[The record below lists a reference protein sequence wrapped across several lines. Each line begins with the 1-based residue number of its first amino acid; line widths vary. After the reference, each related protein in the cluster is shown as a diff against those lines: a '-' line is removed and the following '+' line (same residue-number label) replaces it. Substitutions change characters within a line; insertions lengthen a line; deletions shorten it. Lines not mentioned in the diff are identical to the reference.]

1 MVVKTKSCGSKHLTT
16 DISLSIILFSFGSA
30 GPPED
35 RVPAQ
40 KEFENSSKYYQKLLS
55 STVIQHEPWTKDARQ
70 KTLSS
75 WLLLCLPSSA
85 FGSASTNLIAREDF
99 LLSSAS
105 YQPLIL
111 MSVTVWLT
119 LKSAVICWDM
129 SGNRF
134 ERTMWIQRAT
144 AVPQVSKIIDLFW
157 VKA

>member
-1 MVVKTKSCGSKHLTT
+1 MAVKTKSCGGKRLTT

-35 RVPAQ
+35 RLPTQ
-40 KEFENSSKYYQKLLS
+40 KEFENSPKYYQKLLS
-55 STVIQHEPWTKDARQ
+55 STIIQHKPWTKDGRQ

-75 WLLLCLPSSA
+75 WLSLCLPSSP
-85 FGSASTNLIAREDF
+85 FGSASTNLIVPEDF

-105 YQPLIL
+105 YQRLIL
-111 MSVTVWLT
+111 TSGAVWLT
-119 LKSAVICWDM
+119 RKSAVIGWDT

-134 ERTMWIQRAT
+134 EGNVWIQRAST
-144 AVPQVSKIIDLFW
+144 APQVSKIIDLFW